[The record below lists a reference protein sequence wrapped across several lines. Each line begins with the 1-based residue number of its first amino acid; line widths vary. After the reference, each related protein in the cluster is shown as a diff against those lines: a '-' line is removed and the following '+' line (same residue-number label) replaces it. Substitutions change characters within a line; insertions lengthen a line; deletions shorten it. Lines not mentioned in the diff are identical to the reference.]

1 MSDAEW
7 RKLDAAVLA
16 FADAP
21 QVCVRC
27 YRHNVTVTEGHNW
40 RATRCRDCGAE
51 TLDEWQDC
59 IPVCVPPLYSKVS
72 RLTGHNWLHCYDEPP
87 RFATL
92 RAHLAMVLLR

>member
-1 MSDAEW
+1 VSDADW

-51 TLDEWQDC
+51 TLDEWQGR
-59 IPVCVPPLYSKVS
+59 IPVFVPPRYGKVAPL
-72 RLTGHNWLHCYDEPP
+72 RAHQRHP
-87 RFATL
+87 RWEGL
-92 RAHLAMVLLR
+92 RAHLAARLLP